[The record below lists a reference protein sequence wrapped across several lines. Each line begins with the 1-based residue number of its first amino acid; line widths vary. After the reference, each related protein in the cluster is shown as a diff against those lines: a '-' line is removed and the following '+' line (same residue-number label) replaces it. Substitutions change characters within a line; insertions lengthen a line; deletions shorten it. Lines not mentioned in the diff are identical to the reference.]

1 MNRMQYLAKGAFSF
15 PLRRV
20 VTILMSASAL
30 STIAIADV
38 AAAAE
43 ADAPT
48 DGAAAEDIVVTGTHV
63 IRDGYE
69 APTPTT
75 VVTVEQLQTQ
85 ASSNVIDFLTT
96 LPAFSGNITPSN
108 STESIDNGTAGV
120 SSVNLRNLGA
130 TRTLVLIDGQ
140 RVAPSTIDGRV
151 DISSIPPQLI
161 QRVDVVTG
169 GASAAYGSDAVA
181 GVVNFVLDTRYTG
194 IGGEV
199 SGGITGY
206 GENANY
212 NASLTAGTPFAGGR
226 GHVIVSGQ
234 ISHQEGIPIVDRP
247 WNAHGRVFLT
257 NPAYGTGP
265 GQSRDV
271 PQRLL
276 LDEVGPARASRGGI
290 IVSGPLKGIAFG
302 EGGQPYRY
310 NYGDIVSGDLM
321 QGGEWRT
328 QNYNITDGKS
338 LEPEMSTRN
347 IFARVSYDLTDAIKI
362 FGQWTWSYNRYSS
375 RAYGYQDN
383 GGVTVPVTNA
393 FLDET
398 IRDLAIAN
406 GLTTL
411 TMGSSNQD
419 MGFVHT
425 DNKRISNRF
434 VVGLSGDFGALGTNW
449 TWDAYYQK
457 GITRNTERSI
467 NNRVEDK
474 YAQSLDSV
482 RDPNTGAIIC
492 RSTLTD
498 PNDGC
503 VAYNPFGINVNSPT
517 QLDYVLD
524 DGYRFQK
531 FTQDVAAASIQGE
544 PFSTW
549 AGPVSIAAGV
559 EHRAEKSTG
568 YSSELDLQRAFYA
581 GNYQP
586 TIGQF
591 KVTEG
596 FLETVVPLA
605 RGAKFAERL
614 ELNAAVRATDY
625 SDAGYVTTW
634 KVGST
639 WTPVSDLTFRVS
651 RSRDIRAPNI
661 GEAFNAGTSS
671 LGTVI
676 DSEPGPNFGATVQ
689 ATGINRGNPDLVP
702 EKADT
707 TGVGVVFRP
716 SFLRGFQ
723 ASVDYW
729 NIDIKNV
736 IANIST
742 QQIVDLCVQGNA
754 DLCAAI
760 NPGTP
765 DVGHLIPG
773 SLYNVINR
781 QPFNLARQN
790 ARGIDFDISY
800 TTSVPSVFS
809 GSDARLRMRGLAS
822 HYIRNYFNSGVSV
835 PTDSAGE
842 NAGNGPPSWRWQASA
857 TYDADPLSLTLAAR
871 GISAGTYNNAW
882 IVCETDC
889 PVSVSPNITVNNN
902 HIPGAVYFDLSASYA
917 LLGSEGGRRS
927 ADIFL
932 NIRNITN
939 KDPAI
944 VGLTGVYL
952 EDWQTNPTLYDA
964 EGRVFRLGVRFRL

>member
-1 MNRMQYLAKGAFSF
+1 
-15 PLRRV
+15 
-20 VTILMSASAL
+20 MSASAL
-30 STIAIADV
+30 STFVIANV

-43 ADAPT
+43 PEAPADDTP
-48 DGAAAEDIVVTGTHV
+48 GKEIVVTGTHV

-75 VVTVEQLQTQ
+75 VVTVEQFQQQT
-85 ASSNVIDFLTT
+85 SSQVIDFLTT
-96 LPAFSGNITPSN
+96 LPAFSGNVTPSN

-140 RVAPSTIDGRV
+140 RAAPSTIDGRV
-151 DISSIPPQLI
+151 DIGSIPQQLI
-161 QRVDVVTG
+161 QRIDVVTG

-194 IGGEV
+194 IGGEF
-199 SGGITGY
+199 SGGITNY

-212 NASLTAGTPFAGGR
+212 NASLTAGTAFAGGR

-234 ISHQEGIPIVDRP
+234 ASHQEGIPIVDRP

-302 EGGQPYRY
+302 EGGTPYQY
-310 NYGDIVSGDLM
+310 NYGDLVSGDLM
-321 QGGEWRT
+321 QGGEWRE
-328 QNYNITDGKS
+328 QNYNLTDGKS
-338 LEPEMSTRN
+338 LEPKMSMRN
-347 IFARVSYDLTDAIKI
+347 LFARLSYDLTDSIHV
-362 FGQWTWSYNRYSS
+362 FGQWAWSDNRYSS

-383 GGVTVPVTNA
+383 GGITVPVTNA

-406 GLTTL
+406 DLTTL

-425 DNKRISNRF
+425 DNKRVSNRF
-434 VVGLSGDFGALGTNW
+434 VFGLNGDFDALGANW
-449 TWDAYYQK
+449 TWSAYYQK

-474 YAQSLDSV
+474 FAQALDSV
-482 RDPNTGAIIC
+482 RDPGTGAIIC
-492 RSTLTD
+492 RSTLTN

-503 VAYNPFGINVNSPT
+503 VAYNPFGVNVNSPT
-517 QLDYVLD
+517 QLDYILD

-531 FTQDVAAASIQGE
+531 FTQDVVAGSLQGE

-568 YSSELDLQRAFYA
+568 HSSDLDLQRAFYA

-586 TIGQF
+586 TIGEF

-605 RGAKFAERL
+605 RGTRFL
-614 ELNAAVRATDY
+614 ESLDLNAAVRATQY

-634 KVGST
+634 KAGLT
-639 WTPVSDLTFRVS
+639 WTPISDLTIRVS

-661 GEAFNAGTSS
+661 SEVFNAGTSS
-671 LGTVI
+671 LGTVV
-676 DSEPGPNFGATVQ
+676 DSAPGPNFGATVQ
-689 ATGINRGNPDLVP
+689 VTGINRGNPDLTP

-707 TGVGVVFRP
+707 TGIGVVFRP
-716 SFLRGFQ
+716 SFFRGFQ

-760 NPGTP
+760 NPGTS
-765 DVGHLIPG
+765 DVGHLIAG
-773 SLYNVINR
+773 SLHNVINR

-790 ARGIDFDISY
+790 ARGIDFEVSY
-800 TTSVPSVFS
+800 ATAVPSVFS
-809 GSDARLRMRGLAS
+809 SSGATLRVRGLAS
-822 HYIRNYFNSGVSV
+822 HYIRNYFESGVSV

-857 TYDADPLSLTLAAR
+857 TYDAEPLSLTLAAR
-871 GISAGTYNNAW
+871 GISAGKYNNAW
-882 IVCETDC
+882 IECETGC

-902 HIPGAVYFDLSASYA
+902 HIPGAIYFDFSASYA
-917 LLGSEGGRRS
+917 LLASEDGRRS
-927 ADIFL
+927 AEVFL
-932 NIRNITN
+932 NIKNITN

-944 VGLTGVYL
+944 VGLSGVYL

-964 EGRVFRLGVRFRL
+964 EGRVFRLGVRFHL